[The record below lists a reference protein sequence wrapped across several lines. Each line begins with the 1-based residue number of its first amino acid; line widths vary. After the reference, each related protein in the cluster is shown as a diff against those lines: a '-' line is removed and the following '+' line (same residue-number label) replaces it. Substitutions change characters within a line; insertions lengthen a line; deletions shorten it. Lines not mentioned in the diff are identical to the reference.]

1 MFLNLFDEMKS
12 AKIPVSLREYL
23 TFLEALTAG
32 VAIFDVNDFYYL
44 ARTSLVKDE
53 RHIDRFDQVF
63 SHVFKG
69 LEAIE
74 MEEVFKKIEIPNE
87 WIKKLAEKTLS
98 KEEMEKINSLGSF
111 EKLME
116 TLKKRLE
123 EQKDRH
129 QGGNKW
135 IGTAGTSPFGAYGYN
150 PEGIRIGQHESRHK
164 RAVKVWDK
172 REFKNFDSDIELG
185 TRGMKIALKR
195 LRRWA
200 RDGADEELATRLSL
214 FDDEPDINDWFEVAL
229 GAAMITMGLHQL
241 FNPGGLFEVGV
252 MQWLGAAVV
261 ASGLILLGHG
271 IKDMLLKEVRSSII
285 RLDMDDDASSID
297 YGLIRDVLLHPDKYQ
312 QLLYDAYELAYA
324 DGILTEA
331 ERNELSALARVL
343 QVPERSAARMATR
356 AAIESALEDNHVSE
370 AEMDLIVGA
379 ARPLGLSDAQL
390 ARIVEALQDH
400 DLDPEERAMLDEMLA
415 TIPDEEE
422 E

>member
-1 MFLNLFDEMKS
+1 M
-12 AKIPVSLREYL
+12 
-23 TFLEALTAG
+23 
-32 VAIFDVNDFYYL
+32 
-44 ARTSLVKDE
+44 ARGE
-53 RHIDRFDQVF
+53 
-63 SHVFKG
+63 G
-69 LEAIE
+69 
-74 MEEVFKKIEIPNE
+74 
-87 WIKKLAEKTLS
+87 AE
-98 KEEMEKINSLGSF
+98 
-111 EKLME
+111 
-116 TLKKRLE
+116 
-123 EQKDRH
+123 
-129 QGGNKW
+129 
-135 IGTAGTSPFGAYGYN
+135 
-150 PEGIRIGQHESRHK
+150 
-164 RAVKVWDK
+164 
-172 REFKNFDSDIELG
+172 
-185 TRGMKIALKR
+185 
-195 LRRWA
+195 
-200 RDGADEELATRLSL
+200 EELASRLSL

-261 ASGLILLGHG
+261 ALGFILLGHG

-285 RLDMDDDASSID
+285 RLDMDDGSSID

-312 QLLYDAYELAYA
+312 QLLYDAYEMAYA
-324 DGILTEA
+324 DGILTED

-379 ARPLGLSDAQL
+379 ARPLGLSDKQL

-400 DLDPEERAMLDEMLA
+400 DLDSEERAMLDEMLA

>member
-1 MFLNLFDEMKS
+1 M
-12 AKIPVSLREYL
+12 
-23 TFLEALTAG
+23 
-32 VAIFDVNDFYYL
+32 
-44 ARTSLVKDE
+44 ARGE
-53 RHIDRFDQVF
+53 
-63 SHVFKG
+63 G
-69 LEAIE
+69 
-74 MEEVFKKIEIPNE
+74 
-87 WIKKLAEKTLS
+87 AE
-98 KEEMEKINSLGSF
+98 
-111 EKLME
+111 
-116 TLKKRLE
+116 
-123 EQKDRH
+123 
-129 QGGNKW
+129 
-135 IGTAGTSPFGAYGYN
+135 
-150 PEGIRIGQHESRHK
+150 
-164 RAVKVWDK
+164 
-172 REFKNFDSDIELG
+172 
-185 TRGMKIALKR
+185 
-195 LRRWA
+195 
-200 RDGADEELATRLSL
+200 EELASRLSL

-261 ASGLILLGHG
+261 ALGFILLGHG

-285 RLDMDDDASSID
+285 RLDMDDGSSID

-312 QLLYDAYELAYA
+312 QLLYDAYEMAYS
-324 DGILTEA
+324 DGILTED

-379 ARPLGLSDAQL
+379 ARPLGLSDKQL

-400 DLDPEERAMLDEMLA
+400 DLDSEERAMLDEMLA

>member
-63 SHVFKG
+63 SYVFKG

-195 LRRWA
+195 LR
-200 RDGADEELATRLSL
+200 LSL
-214 FDDEPDINDWFEVAL
+214 IH
-229 GAAMITMGLHQL
+229 I
-241 FNPGGLFEVGV
+241 
-252 MQWLGAAVV
+252 
-261 ASGLILLGHG
+261 
-271 IKDMLLKEVRSSII
+271 
-285 RLDMDDDASSID
+285 
-297 YGLIRDVLLHPDKYQ
+297 
-312 QLLYDAYELAYA
+312 
-324 DGILTEA
+324 
-331 ERNELSALARVL
+331 
-343 QVPERSAARMATR
+343 
-356 AAIESALEDNHVSE
+356 
-370 AEMDLIVGA
+370 
-379 ARPLGLSDAQL
+379 
-390 ARIVEALQDH
+390 
-400 DLDPEERAMLDEMLA
+400 
-415 TIPDEEE
+415 
-422 E
+422 

>member
-1 MFLNLFDEMKS
+1 M
-12 AKIPVSLREYL
+12 
-23 TFLEALTAG
+23 
-32 VAIFDVNDFYYL
+32 
-44 ARTSLVKDE
+44 ARGE
-53 RHIDRFDQVF
+53 
-63 SHVFKG
+63 G
-69 LEAIE
+69 
-74 MEEVFKKIEIPNE
+74 
-87 WIKKLAEKTLS
+87 AE
-98 KEEMEKINSLGSF
+98 
-111 EKLME
+111 
-116 TLKKRLE
+116 
-123 EQKDRH
+123 
-129 QGGNKW
+129 
-135 IGTAGTSPFGAYGYN
+135 
-150 PEGIRIGQHESRHK
+150 
-164 RAVKVWDK
+164 
-172 REFKNFDSDIELG
+172 
-185 TRGMKIALKR
+185 
-195 LRRWA
+195 
-200 RDGADEELATRLSL
+200 EELASRLSL

-261 ASGLILLGHG
+261 ALGFILLGHG

-285 RLDMDDDASSID
+285 RLDMDDGSSID

-312 QLLYDAYELAYA
+312 QLLYDAYEMAYA
-324 DGILTEA
+324 DGILTED

-379 ARPLGLSDAQL
+379 ARPLGLSDKQL

-400 DLDPEERAMLDEMLA
+400 DLDSEERAMLDDMLA

>member
-1 MFLNLFDEMKS
+1 MFLNLFNEMKN
-12 AKIPVSLREYL
+12 AKVPVSLREYL

-32 VAIFDVNDFYYL
+32 VAIFDVNDFYYF
-44 ARTSLVKDE
+44 ARSSLVKDE

-74 MEEVFKKIEIPNE
+74 IEEVFKKIKIPDE

-98 KEEMEKINSLGSF
+98 PDEMEKINSLGSF

-123 EQKDRH
+123 DQRDRH

-150 PEGIRIGQHESRHK
+150 PEGIRIGQNESRHK

-200 RDGADEELATRLSL
+200 RDGAEE
-214 FDDEPDINDWFEVAL
+214 
-229 GAAMITMGLHQL
+229 
-241 FNPGGLFEVGV
+241 
-252 MQWLGAAVV
+252 
-261 ASGLILLGHG
+261 
-271 IKDMLLKEVRSSII
+271 
-285 RLDMDDDASSID
+285 
-297 YGLIRDVLLHPDKYQ
+297 
-312 QLLYDAYELAYA
+312 
-324 DGILTEA
+324 
-331 ERNELSALARVL
+331 
-343 QVPERSAARMATR
+343 
-356 AAIESALEDNHVSE
+356 
-370 AEMDLIVGA
+370 
-379 ARPLGLSDAQL
+379 
-390 ARIVEALQDH
+390 
-400 DLDPEERAMLDEMLA
+400 
-415 TIPDEEE
+415 
-422 E
+422 

>member
-1 MFLNLFDEMKS
+1 MARGE
-12 AKIPVSLREYL
+12 
-23 TFLEALTAG
+23 G
-32 VAIFDVNDFYYL
+32 V
-44 ARTSLVKDE
+44 E
-53 RHIDRFDQVF
+53 
-63 SHVFKG
+63 
-69 LEAIE
+69 
-74 MEEVFKKIEIPNE
+74 
-87 WIKKLAEKTLS
+87 
-98 KEEMEKINSLGSF
+98 
-111 EKLME
+111 
-116 TLKKRLE
+116 
-123 EQKDRH
+123 
-129 QGGNKW
+129 
-135 IGTAGTSPFGAYGYN
+135 
-150 PEGIRIGQHESRHK
+150 
-164 RAVKVWDK
+164 
-172 REFKNFDSDIELG
+172 
-185 TRGMKIALKR
+185 
-195 LRRWA
+195 
-200 RDGADEELATRLSL
+200 EELASRLSM

-261 ASGLILLGHG
+261 ALGFILLGHG

-285 RLDMDDDASSID
+285 RLDMDDGSSID

-312 QLLYDAYELAYA
+312 QLLYDAYEMAYA
-324 DGILTEA
+324 DGILTED

-379 ARPLGLSDAQL
+379 ARPLGLSDKQL

-400 DLDPEERAMLDEMLA
+400 DLDSEERAMLDEMLA